1 MTAVQAPLALEA
13 IGVTKRFGS
22 ITANDDVDLQV
33 EAGTVHALLG
43 ENGAGKSTL
52 VNILFGLYH
61 ADEGEIR
68 VAGKPVRM
76 DSPRDAI
83 AHRIGMVHQHF
94 QLVPVLTV
102 AENVVLGQEPTRGRG
117 VLDLDAA
124 AAEVT
129 RLAER
134 YGLDVD
140 PWAVLEDLPVGTQQ
154 RVEILRSLYRQADV
168 LILDE
173 PTAVLTPQETDQL
186 LGVLRGLAAEGVA
199 VVFITHKLREVLA
212 IADRVTVMRH
222 GRVVGSTDPAETD
235 EAGLAEMMVGRSVV
249 LRVPKSAARPGDPV
263 LSIDGLCVQDDRG
276 RPAVDDLDLEVR
288 SGEIFGIAGV
298 EGNGQREL
306 VEAITGLRDVLDGS
320 IRVNG
325 TELAGHRPRE
335 ISELGVAHV
344 PEDREKHGLIAAH
357 SIADNLVL
365 NRYHRP
371 PFARR
376 GVRQPAAIDDEA
388 RHLVEQF
395 DIRTA
400 SIDAPARSLSGGN
413 KQKVIAAREFSHG
426 APLLVAAQPTRGI
439 DVGSIEFV
447 HRQLIEQRDRGVGV
461 LLVSAELDEILSL
474 SDRIGVIYRGRL
486 VIVADA
492 AGLDRAHIGRLML
505 SGSDRPA

>member
-102 AENVVLGQEPTRGRG
+102 AENVVLGQEPTRGLG

-140 PWAVLEDLPVGTQQ
+140 PRAVLEDLPVGTQQ

-186 LGVLRGLAAEGVA
+186 LGVLRGLATEGVA

-249 LRVPKSAARPGDPV
+249 LRVPKSAARRVIATSTRAPACANLLAKSAALKAAMLP
-263 LSIDGLCVQDDRG
+263 LTPRTIRLPCSMAILGLCPISVGKPR
-276 RPAVDDLDLEVR
+276 
-288 SGEIFGIAGV
+288 
-298 EGNGQREL
+298 
-306 VEAITGLRDVLDGS
+306 T
-320 IRVNG
+320 
-325 TELAGHRPRE
+325 GHR
-335 ISELGVAHV
+335 L
-344 PEDREKHGLIAAH
+344 
-357 SIADNLVL
+357 LV
-365 NRYHRP
+365 
-371 PFARR
+371 
-376 GVRQPAAIDDEA
+376 
-388 RHLVEQF
+388 HLVHH
-395 DIRTA
+395 
-400 SIDAPARSLSGGN
+400 S
-413 KQKVIAAREFSHG
+413 
-426 APLLVAAQPTRGI
+426 
-439 DVGSIEFV
+439 
-447 HRQLIEQRDRGVGV
+447 
-461 LLVSAELDEILSL
+461 
-474 SDRIGVIYRGRL
+474 
-486 VIVADA
+486 
-492 AGLDRAHIGRLML
+492 
-505 SGSDRPA
+505 

>member
-102 AENVVLGQEPTRGRG
+102 AENVVLGQEPTRGLG

-140 PWAVLEDLPVGTQQ
+140 PRAVVEDLPVGTQQ

-173 PTAVLTPQETDQL
+173 PTDGLDPNQKHEVRNLISEMSAEKAIVISTHILEEVDAVCSRAIIIADGRIVADGTPAELEQQSPFHNAVLIDSPD
-186 LGVLRGLAAEGVA
+186 
-199 VVFITHKLREVLA
+199 
-212 IADRVTVMRH
+212 D
-222 GRVVGSTDPAETD
+222 
-235 EAGLAEMMVGRSVV
+235 GLAEALEAMANVALVEELQGGRFRAYPKDGQTIVVEIADLIRRRGWSTSRLSVEPPRLDEV
-249 LRVPKSAARPGDPV
+249 FRNYTKPKGKSGGK
-263 LSIDGLCVQDDRG
+263 SDRG
-276 RPAVDDLDLEVR
+276 
-288 SGEIFGIAGV
+288 
-298 EGNGQREL
+298 
-306 VEAITGLRDVLDGS
+306 
-320 IRVNG
+320 
-325 TELAGHRPRE
+325 
-335 ISELGVAHV
+335 
-344 PEDREKHGLIAAH
+344 KAA
-357 SIADNLVL
+357 
-365 NRYHRP
+365 
-371 PFARR
+371 
-376 GVRQPAAIDDEA
+376 
-388 RHLVEQF
+388 
-395 DIRTA
+395 
-400 SIDAPARSLSGGN
+400 
-413 KQKVIAAREFSHG
+413 
-426 APLLVAAQPTRGI
+426 
-439 DVGSIEFV
+439 
-447 HRQLIEQRDRGVGV
+447 
-461 LLVSAELDEILSL
+461 
-474 SDRIGVIYRGRL
+474 
-486 VIVADA
+486 
-492 AGLDRAHIGRLML
+492 
-505 SGSDRPA
+505 